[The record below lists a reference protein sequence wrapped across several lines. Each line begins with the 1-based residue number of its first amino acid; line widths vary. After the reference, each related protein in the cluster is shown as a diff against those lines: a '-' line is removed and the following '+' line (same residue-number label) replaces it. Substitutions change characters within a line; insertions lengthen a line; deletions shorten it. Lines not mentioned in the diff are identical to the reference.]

1 MFVAILVY
9 MGIKIAH
16 MDDFFRSQAAYFS
29 TTLFTSK
36 GIFLILP
43 ICLVAFNWLFEA
55 LKWREALK
63 SSTNISLKQSL
74 KSVLTGQA
82 INLIIPANI
91 GHIVGR
97 LANIDESKKQK
108 IQLTSLFFVCQV
120 SQMLVTFFAFL
131 IGLIYLKNQVS
142 FFNFE
147 WTIIFLSSLAVVLSG
162 LFFYYKFRKN
172 SLIVEF
178 SQGLRLLKTRQ
189 GLNIFLY
196 SALRYLTF
204 NTQFVLVF
212 YFLGVEESWL
222 VLSMG
227 ISLVFMAKSLMPNFN
242 LLSDI
247 GIREFSALLFLPLL
261 GLPEPAIIAASLWIW
276 LINIFTPSLLGAFLI
291 LKSKL
296 GFLF

>member
-1 MFVAILVY
+1 
-9 MGIKIAH
+9 MGMKIAH
-16 MDDFFRSQAAYFS
+16 MDDFFRSQALYF
-29 TTLFTSK
+29 TTTFFTSK
-36 GIFLILP
+36 GIFLIIP
-43 ICLVAFNWLFEA
+43 IFLLAFNWLFEA

-63 SSTNISLKQSL
+63 SSTKITLKQSL

-97 LANIDESKKQK
+97 LSNIDESKKQK
-108 IQLTSLFFVCQV
+108 IQLTSLFFICQV

-131 IGLIYLKNQVS
+131 IGLVYLKNQVS

-147 WTIIFLSSLAVVLSG
+147 WISIFVLGLIVVLLSV
-162 LFFYYKFRKN
+162 FFYYKYRKN

-178 SQGLRLLKTRQ
+178 SKGLSLLKTRQ
-189 GLNIFLY
+189 GLHIFLY

-212 YFLGVEESWL
+212 YFLGIQESWL

-227 ISLVFMAKSLMPNFN
+227 ISLVFMAKSLMPSFN

-261 GLPEPAIIAASLWIW
+261 GISEPTIIAASLWIW
-276 LINIFTPSLLGAFLI
+276 LINIFTPSLVGSFLI